1 MSRLDRRILSLWFP
15 KFSLECWSRSLS
27 AAELT
32 QPFVLVTDSA
42 HGPRTV
48 AVNNAAYALGVR
60 PSSRL
65 ADMRALVH
73 GLMSYPHDPG
83 AERAELE
90 RIALWCQRWGPLTA
104 IDGHDG
110 VLIDVTGSTHLFGGE
125 QRLIHQVELLFSDKG
140 VTVQTGIAHTP
151 GAAWALSH
159 YSNRSIITPD
169 ADPAMWLDPLPL
181 SALRLEEDI
190 ILLLNRLGVRQIGH
204 LNRIERG
211 AVGRRFPNR
220 RTVSGNP
227 LRRMDQL
234 LGRLPEPLLPMT
246 DFKVPIVQ
254 TRLVEPLLH
263 LNLLENVI
271 DHLTRDLACALETQR
286 RGVRRIVARFYRVDG
301 IQFERKLELS
311 SASRDH
317 LHIAKLFKGKLDNID
332 AGFGIDLVQLLAP
345 WTEHLE
351 LQQISLDGNTQIG
364 SSLAQCLDKISNRL
378 GKSAVLR
385 IIPNSSHKPER
396 SQKWINSLDSL
407 QQFHHSFVFSDR
419 PSKLLDRPEQI
430 AVIYGAPEDPPRQF
444 TWRGKRRMITKVQ
457 GPERIGPEW
466 WRERSSARIRDYY
479 FIETEAGSKFWIF
492 RDGHLYDGRGNAPE
506 WYLHGI
512 C

>member
-60 PSSRL
+60 PGSRL

-90 RIALWCQRWGPLTA
+90 RIARWCQRWGPLTA

-125 QRLIHQVELLFSDKG
+125 QRLIHQVELLFSGKG
-140 VTVQTGIAHTP
+140 VTVQTGIAPTP

-169 ADPAMWLDPLPL
+169 ADAAMWLDPLPVP
-181 SALRLEEDI
+181 ALRLEEDI
-190 ILLLNRLGVRQIGH
+190 ILLLKRLGVKQIGD
-204 LNRIERG
+204 LNRIERD
-211 AVGRRFPNR
+211 ALGRRFRNR

-227 LRRMDQL
+227 LLRMDQL
-234 LGRLPEPLLPMT
+234 LGRLPEPILPIT
-246 DFKVPIVQ
+246 DVKIPMVQ
-254 TRLVEPLLH
+254 TRLAEPLLH
-263 LNLLENVI
+263 LNLLVNVI
-271 DHLTRDLACALETQR
+271 NDLTRDLTCALEAQR
-286 RGVRRIVARFYRVDG
+286 LGLRRMIARFYRVDG
-301 IQFERKLELS
+301 AQFERKLELS

-317 LHIAKLFKGKLDNID
+317 LHIARLFKGKLENID

-345 WTEHLE
+345 WTESLE
-351 LQQISLDGNTQIG
+351 LYQIGLEGNTQRG

-378 GKSAVLR
+378 GKSSVLR
-385 IIPNSSHKPER
+385 MVPYSSHKPER
-396 SQKWINSLDSL
+396 SQKWVSSFDHPKEL
-407 QQFHHSFVFSDR
+407 QHSFVFSER
-419 PSKLLDRPEQI
+419 PVKLLDRPEQI

-444 TWRGKRRMITKVQ
+444 TWRRKRRVITKVQ

-479 FIETEAGSKFWIF
+479 FIETECGSKFWIF

-506 WYLHGI
+506 WYLHGM